1 MKSQIDKEEAETRV
15 LDFLKDYVSEK
26 ASPLAGNSVYM
37 DRLFLKKEMPKV
49 DEFLHYRIIDVSSIK
64 ELCRR
69 WNPTLYEKIPKKNF
83 AHRSLADIRESVE
96 ELKFY
101 KDNFFKLN

>member
-1 MKSQIDKEEAETRV
+1 MT
-15 LDFLKDYVSEK
+15 EK
-26 ASPLAGNSVYM
+26 TSPLAGNSVYM
-37 DRLFLKKEMPKV
+37 DRVFLLKHMPRIH
-49 DEFLHYRIIDVSSIK
+49 EYLHYRIIDVSSIK

-69 WNPTLYEKIPKKNF
+69 WNNQVYKTAPEKLF
-83 AHRSLADIRESVE
+83 CHRALADIHESVA